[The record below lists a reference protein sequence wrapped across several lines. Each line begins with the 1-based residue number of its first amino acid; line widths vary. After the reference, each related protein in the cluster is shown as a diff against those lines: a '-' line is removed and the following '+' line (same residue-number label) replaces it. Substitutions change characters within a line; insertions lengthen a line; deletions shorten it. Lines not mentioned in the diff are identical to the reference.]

1 MSDDL
6 QLSIYFLE
14 CILQNN
20 ENFTVRGL
28 SDLYEIKNGNKKVI
42 LEHLKAVSNIINRAI
57 KELEE

>member
-6 QLSIYFLE
+6 QLSIHFLE

-28 SDLYEIKNGNKKVI
+28 RELYEIKSGNKKTI

-57 KELEE
+57 KELEG

>member
-6 QLSIYFLE
+6 QLSIHFLE

-28 SDLYEIKNGNKKVI
+28 RELYEIKSGNKKAI
-42 LEHLKAVSNIINRAI
+42 LEHLKAVRNIINRAI
-57 KELEE
+57 KELEG

>member
-6 QLSIYFLE
+6 QLSIHFLE

-20 ENFTVRGL
+20 ENFTVQGL
-28 SDLYEIKNGNKKVI
+28 TDLYEIKHGNKKVI

-57 KELEE
+57 KELEG